1 LNVGQK
7 GSMAQFI
14 HLTDERLARRIEKT
28 GVKPS
33 KNWNSTA
40 KYVFATPVLKD
51 FMVSHQWLR
60 ELKRWGVRTIAA
72 VQFRIPDDEPVRVGH
87 FGQDALETTAVGA
100 VRVFRQHQS
109 GLGLE
114 VMISRRIQPE
124 ELVRIYVPTQI
135 VGWRFSP
142 TAKGRK
148 PCGCPYCARGEIK
161 SRKRREAYE
170 RQ

>member
-1 LNVGQK
+1 
-7 GSMAQFI
+7 MAQFI
-14 HLTDERLARRIEKT
+14 HLTDERTARRIAKA
-28 GVKPS
+28 GVKPG
-33 KNWNSTA
+33 KIWNSTT

-60 ELKRWGVRTIAA
+60 ELKRRGMRTIVA
-72 VQFRIPDDEPVRVGH
+72 VQFRIPDEDPVEVGRY
-87 FGQDALETTAVGA
+87 GQNRLATTAAGA
-100 VRVFRQHQS
+100 VRVFRQHES

-114 VMISRRIQPE
+114 VLIPRKIEPS
-124 ELVRIYVPTQI
+124 ELMRIYTPTQL

-142 TAKGRK
+142 GAKGRK

-161 SRKRREAYE
+161 SRKRREEYE